1 MHDVLKENKRILP
14 LEEIGELSLNLREE
28 GKRVVSL
35 NGSFDLLHAGHL
47 HILKEAKEQGDVLIV
62 GLNSDASIKKYKS
75 PSRPFIPLQYRMEMM
90 AAIRYVD
97 YVTWFEETTP
107 FHFIE
112 TVHPH
117 VHVNGSEYGAHCI
130 EAPLVKEIGA
140 RLHIVELVP
149 GLSTSQIVEKILCG
163 A

>member
-1 MHDVLKENKRILP
+1 M
-14 LEEIGELSLNLREE
+14 EEIGELSLNLREE

-112 TVHPH
+112 TVHPQ